1 LLEFLTVCYLAE
13 TTVRLST
20 PAFMASDRQPGHPAH
35 SDVPALPEDSAPHAS
50 PFRSSY
56 EGDDA
61 VISSVDFNDDLL
73 RAIDKRPGEP
83 ATDSATYQLVMM
95 SDKEGVDARV
105 DVTGER
111 FLIGRENCDLN
122 MDDRFV
128 SKWHAQLLQRDG
140 ALLLQ
145 DMGSVNGVYLRIADE
160 LALEDKDQILM
171 GRQRLEFRTSWDR
184 SEPDGTTEFVDT
196 LGAPDFESPIRI
208 IRYLEGDRVAEV
220 LPVDNELIVGR
231 RHGDIVCVEDPLLSA
246 EHAEIV
252 KHGDDYFLCDLDSD
266 IGTFIRVHNAVELV
280 DGDCFMIGRT
290 RFFLRYAG

>member
-1 LLEFLTVCYLAE
+1 
-13 TTVRLST
+13 
-20 PAFMASDRQPGHPAH
+20 MASDRQPGQPAH
-35 SDVPALPEDSAPHAS
+35 SELPEDSGARSS

-73 RAIDKRPGEP
+73 RALDKKPEAP
-83 ATDSATYQLVMM
+83 SADTHAAYQLVMM
-95 SDKEGVDARV
+95 SEKDEVDARI
-105 DVTGER
+105 DVSEER
-111 FLIGRENCDLN
+111 FLIGRDNCDLN

-128 SKWHAQLLQRDG
+128 SRWHAQLLQRDG
-140 ALLLQ
+140 ALILQ

-184 SEPDGTTEFVDT
+184 AEPDGTSDFVDT

-208 IRYLEGDRVAEV
+208 IRYLEGDRIAEV
-220 LPVDNELIVGR
+220 LPIENELIIGR
-231 RHGDIVCVEDPLLSA
+231 RHGDIVCVEDPLLSP

-252 KHGDDYFLCDLDSD
+252 KHGDDYFLCDLESD